1 MACINPDGT
10 LTEAAVA
17 MMTVIEN
24 HHSLEEVAGVSGIP
38 LYLVRATTRDLINA
52 GLAVERN
59 ALFYLTDDGSA
70 GLKKTHSNSLP
81 GHGPGLARDSDK

>member
-10 LTEAAVA
+10 LTEAAVT

-59 ALFYLTDDGSA
+59 TLFYLTEDGSER
-70 GLKKTHSNSLP
+70 LRKRERTSPP
-81 GHGPGLARDSDK
+81 GS